1 MRADAPRSLHRIL
14 LPALAS
20 VAALAG
26 IAAPRTAAAFC
37 RTTTCQ
43 LPPSFSPSPG
53 TCEPPDYAS
62 YCASLNPP
70 QKVLPIF
77 WSNACVSYDIQ
88 KNASDQVPLA
98 TATTLFAKAFGQW
111 TSTSCGSAGTV
122 SISTTN
128 LGPVDCDLVQ
138 YSSDQGNQHVIIF
151 HDDVWPHIDTS
162 VDMVNTLALTT
173 ITFNPDTGEIYD
185 ADMEINSTK
194 AFPLSLADPVPP
206 DGYDFQSII
215 QHETGHFL
223 GLAHSGDVNATM
235 FAHYEEG
242 STSMRIL
249 SPDDKS
255 AICSVYL
262 PGGERAVDPSVA
274 PSGAIV
280 EATCDPTPRH
290 GFQSSCA
297 QPLKPK
303 CSLAS
308 APTGGGPAGAG
319 MVAVGL
325 AVAAFARRSRRRVR
339 PRTGRPERAACAR
352 SLSRA
357 RARARSA
364 RM

>member
-1 MRADAPRSLHRIL
+1 MRADGSRNLHRIL
-14 LPALAS
+14 PVLTSL
-20 VAALAG
+20 AALAT

-53 TCEPPDYAS
+53 SCAPPDYDA
-62 YCASLNPP
+62 YCASLTPP

-88 KNASDQVPLA
+88 KDASDQVPLA

-111 TSTSCGSAGTV
+111 TSTTCGASGTV

-128 LGPVDCDLVQ
+128 LGPVDCDQVQ

-151 HDDVWPHIDTS
+151 HDDSWPHVDDS

-185 ADMEINSTK
+185 ADMEVNSTK
-194 AFPLSLADPVPP
+194 AFPLALADPVPSN
-206 DGYDFQSII
+206 GYDFQSII

-223 GLAHSGDVNATM
+223 GLAHSGDTTATM
-235 FAHYEEG
+235 FAHYEQG
-242 STSMRIL
+242 STSMRDL
-249 SPDDKS
+249 ASDDKS
-255 AICSVYL
+255 AICSTYL
-262 PGGERAVDPSVA
+262 PGGQRAVDPSVS
-274 PSGAIV
+274 PSGAIE

-297 QPLKPK
+297 QPQKSK
-303 CSLAS
+303 CSLSS
-308 APTGGGPAGAG
+308 APSGGGPAGAG
-319 MVAVGL
+319 AIAAGL
-325 AVAAFARRSRRRVR
+325 AIAASVRRSVRRKR
-339 PRTGRPERAACAR
+339 
-352 SLSRA
+352 
-357 RARARSA
+357 RSA
-364 RM
+364 GRLGRA